1 MRYVTF
7 GMTTA
12 LLLLAVDA
20 LIAENPEKAFESAF
34 GQEARQVAAS
44 PDTKDDALFAA
55 KLLKAAKIIRDDPAL
70 VAVMYEKTYEFGAKN
85 AAGYEAAIEAAGLLA
100 EMVPQRK
107 GEWGE
112 KALAVCQL
120 DYRSPKS
127 PDEKKKAGERLVKQM
142 MLVADQR
149 LAGGKPAEAAGLYRQ
164 ASSIDSAIQG
174 DHKEQIQAA
183 QRFAET
189 RQHILS
195 QIEQAKARLQAKP
208 DDKAA
213 AADLVRLYVVEL
225 DNPQEAAPYTDAAG
239 DEAMKKY
246 VLVAGMNVENLPE
259 NGCLELAKW
268 YASLVDG
275 ATAPAKPR
283 MLARAIAFYERYLTL
298 HTAQDAAYAAAK
310 MGLDRVA
317 AEFEK
322 VCPTKPPKEIVVEA
336 LIDGDSELW
345 VTPTGLYWKCVGK
358 GVAKPGRHNGRNEPT
373 YINGK
378 RWMPE
383 WGKPQESR
391 GADQS
396 KPLSLP
402 IGNVNFKFEL
412 QAVGKEKGAQGID
425 DRDPVVTKM
434 QGGAF
439 VIHISDS
446 QMDPRWYRFRL
457 YRP

>member
-1 MRYVTF
+1 MRYVTLVT
-7 GMTTA
+7 MAA
-12 LLLLAVDA
+12 LLLLASDVLA
-20 LIAENPEKAFESAF
+20 AEDPEKAFESAF

-70 VAVMYEKTYEFGAKN
+70 VALICEKAYESGAKN
-85 AAGYEAAIEAAGLLA
+85 PAGYEAAIEAAGLLA
-100 EMVPQRK
+100 ELVPQRK

-142 MLVADQR
+142 MLVAEQR
-149 LAGGKPAEAAGLYRQ
+149 LAGGKSGEAAGLYRQ
-164 ASSIDSAIQG
+164 AASIDSAIQG
-174 DHKEQIQAA
+174 NRKEQIQAA

-213 AADLVRLYVVEL
+213 AAELVRLYVVEL

-268 YASLVDG
+268 YTSLVDG
-275 ATAPAKPR
+275 ATAPARPR
-283 MLARAIAFYERYLTL
+283 MLARAITCYEQYLVL

-310 MGLDRVA
+310 IGLDRVA

-345 VTPTGLYWKCVGK
+345 VTPSGLYWKCMGK
-358 GVAKPGRHNGRNEPT
+358 DMAKPGRHKDKYEPT
-373 YINGK
+373 YVNNK

-383 WGKPQESR
+383 WGRPQESR

-396 KPLSLP
+396 KPLPLP

-425 DRDPVVTKM
+425 DRDPVVAKM
-434 QGGAF
+434 QGVAF
-439 VIHISDS
+439 VVHISDA

-457 YRP
+457 HRP